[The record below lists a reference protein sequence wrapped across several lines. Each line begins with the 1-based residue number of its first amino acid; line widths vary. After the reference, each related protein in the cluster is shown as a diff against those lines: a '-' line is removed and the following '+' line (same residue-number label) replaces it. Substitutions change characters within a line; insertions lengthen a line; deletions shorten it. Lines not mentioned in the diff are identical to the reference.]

1 MKTFSFTSMIA
12 CFLFF
17 TYFFAA
23 GCAKK
28 ASVAP
33 PPPPVVEIKV
43 DEKKAPVAHTPS
55 PVAIIQVE
63 DIKHG
68 AKAAGSGFTY
78 EEISAFRFFFLR
90 E

>member
-1 MKTFSFTSMIA
+1 MRIFSFTSMIA
-12 CFLFF
+12 CFLFSTIFF
-17 TYFFAA
+17 TA

-33 PPPPVVEIKV
+33 TPPPVVK
-43 DEKKAPVAHTPS
+43 
-55 PVAIIQVE
+55 IQPE

>member
-1 MKTFSFTSMIA
+1 MRIFSFTSMIA
-12 CFLFF
+12 CFLFS
-17 TYFFAA
+17 TIFFAA

-33 PPPPVVEIKV
+33 TPPPVVRM
-43 DEKKAPVAHTPS
+43 
-55 PVAIIQVE
+55 QVE

-68 AKAAGSGFTY
+68 AKAAGLEFTY

>member
-1 MKTFSFTSMIA
+1 MKIFSFTSMIA
-12 CFLFF
+12 CFLFS
-17 TYFFAA
+17 TIFFSA
-23 GCAKK
+23 GCANK

-33 PPPPVVEIKV
+33 TPPPVVK
-43 DEKKAPVAHTPS
+43 
-55 PVAIIQVE
+55 IQAE

-90 E
+90 EQAR

>member
-1 MKTFSFTSMIA
+1 MNFFSFTSMIA
-12 CFLFF
+12 CFLFS
-17 TYFFAA
+17 TIFFAA

-33 PPPPVVEIKV
+33 TPPPVVRM
-43 DEKKAPVAHTPS
+43 
-55 PVAIIQVE
+55 QVE

-68 AKAAGSGFTY
+68 AKAAGLEFTY